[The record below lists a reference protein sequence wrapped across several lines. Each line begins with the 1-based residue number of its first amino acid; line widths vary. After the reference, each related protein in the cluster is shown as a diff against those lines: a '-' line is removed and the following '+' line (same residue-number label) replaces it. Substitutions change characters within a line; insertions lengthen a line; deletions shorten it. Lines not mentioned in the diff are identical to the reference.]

1 MVRKI
6 EEETRK
12 RRQSGNTKETLEM
25 MVYVDKSAVDF
36 HGSSRVESY
45 VMNMLNIVSVGP
57 VALVLRWNLVIS
69 LNLGD
74 TRVVLLI
81 SSSCERG

>member
-25 MVYVDKSAVDF
+25 MVYVDKSTVDF
-36 HGSSRVESY
+36 YGSSRLESY
-45 VMNMLNIVSVGP
+45 VMNMLYRVSVGP
-57 VALVLRWNLVIS
+57 ILYSITVEIPS
-69 LNLGD
+69 
-74 TRVVLLI
+74 
-81 SSSCERG
+81 